1 MKICCIGNDLV
12 LFQTLF
18 LSFFSFMLIGF
29 FYRVIILHYLFVGFV
44 SGDRGMMSMA
54 GGMAQAMLSKPGG
67 NLS

>member
-1 MKICCIGNDLV
+1 
-12 LFQTLF
+12 
-18 LSFFSFMLIGF
+18 MLIWV
-29 FYRVIILHYLFVGFV
+29 FYLLVILHYLFVGFG

>member
-1 MKICCIGNDLV
+1 MCWIRKDLV
-12 LFQTLF
+12 LFQA
-18 LSFFSFMLIGF
+18 FFVFFFICILIWVRLLIYNF
-29 FYRVIILHYLFVGFV
+29 ALIFVGFG